1 MEENFSTPQ
10 SVALLMPAKAQKLSS
25 ILRRQSAFDVNR
37 NVQHFRQE
45 RAFLYVATPFLV
57 PGRRN
62 VNMVRDN
69 CVFAFANRLPK
80 ACQCFTDRFLCA
92 FASRIL
98 RNFKLYIPSA
108 RSDEKSLARLC
119 VIERA
124 TCREGVCQ

>member
-1 MEENFSTPQ
+1 MQAHIFSGREIPLFGRMEENFSTPQ

-45 RAFLYVATPFLV
+45 RAFLYVANPFLV

-69 CVFAFANRLPK
+69 SRSEEHTSELQSLMRISYAVFCLK
-80 ACQCFTDRFLCA
+80 KKKQ
-92 FASRIL
+92 
-98 RNFKLYIPSA
+98 
-108 RSDEKSLARLC
+108 
-119 VIERA
+119 
-124 TCREGVCQ
+124 